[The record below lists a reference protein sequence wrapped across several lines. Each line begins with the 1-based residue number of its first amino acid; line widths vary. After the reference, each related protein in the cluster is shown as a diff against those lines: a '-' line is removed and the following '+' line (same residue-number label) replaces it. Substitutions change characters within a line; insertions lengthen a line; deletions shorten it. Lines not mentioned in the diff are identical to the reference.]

1 MNLVEKL
8 LKIDANQIE
17 MPKDVYTMYCAKL
30 KEEFDFDIQAIDAE
44 KYIKIQSDSMEFGE
58 EGFEELK
65 VYDMKVKILI
75 EGCPIFR
82 NQDVL
87 EHFDAVTPKELIKK
101 MLLAGEINK
110 LSDAITKLNGV
121 TSEKKKK
128 KDIEEI
134 KN

>member
-8 LKIDANQIE
+8 LKIDAGQIE
-17 MPKDVYTMYCAKL
+17 MPKATYTMFCAKL
-30 KEEFDFDIQAIDAE
+30 KDEFDFEIQAIDAE

-65 VYDMKVKILI
+65 VFDMKVKILM
-75 EGCPIFR
+75 EGCPVFR

-87 EHFDAVTPKELIKK
+87 DHFDCVTPKELIKT

-121 TSEKKKK
+121 TKDKKKE
-128 KDIEEI
+128 IEEI

>member
-8 LKIDANQIE
+8 LKIDAGKIE
-17 MPKDVYTMYCAKL
+17 MPKEVFTMYCSKL
-30 KEEFDFDIQAIDAE
+30 KQELEFEIQAIDPE
-44 KYIKIQSDSMEFGE
+44 KYIKIQSDSMEFGA

-65 VYDMKVKILI
+65 VFELKTKLLI
-75 EGCPIFR
+75 EGCSIFR
-82 NQDVL
+82 NAEVMG
-87 EHFDAVTPKELIKK
+87 HFDAVTPKELIKS

-121 TSEKKKK
+121 TSDKKKEK
-128 KDIEEI
+128 EEI